1 MCKGKN
7 FIDFPIGNIYKTNK
21 QAGGNVKNL
30 LTSLKDFRPYSPQTP
45 AFFSQ
50 VIHNHI
56 IIILFI
62 LYFKFKYD
70 EYNILL
76 KQLIQLCYNT
86 CPVVIKRY
94 K

>member
-7 FIDFPIGNIYKTNK
+7 FIDFPIGNIY
-21 QAGGNVKNL
+21 
-30 LTSLKDFRPYSPQTP
+30 
-45 AFFSQ
+45 
-50 VIHNHI
+50 I

-86 CPVVIKRY
+86 CPVRY
-94 K
+94 

>member
-7 FIDFPIGNIYKTNK
+7 FIDFPIGNIYKSNK

-30 LTSLKDFRPYSPQTP
+30 LNKSQRLP
-45 AFFSQ
+45 AELFPIKHLRSFPKLST
-50 VIHNHI
+50 
-56 IIILFI
+56 IILLLSYLF
-62 LYFKFKYD
+62 LFKFKYD

-86 CPVVIKRY
+86 CPVRY
-94 K
+94 

>member
-21 QAGGNVKNL
+21 QAGG
-30 LTSLKDFRPYSPQTP
+30 YSPQTP

-86 CPVVIKRY
+86 CPVRY
-94 K
+94 

>member
-1 MCKGKN
+1 MKYAKVKTLIVSCIRNMC
-7 FIDFPIGNIYKTNK
+7 KTNK
-21 QAGGNVKNL
+21 QKTRECK
-30 LTSLKDFRPYSPQTP
+30 TSRP
-45 AFFSQ
+45 SQ

-86 CPVVIKRY
+86 CPVRY
-94 K
+94 

>member
-30 LTSLKDFRPYSPQTP
+30 LNKSQRLPADIPLKHLR
-45 AFFSQ
+45 
-50 VIHNHI
+50 
-56 IIILFI
+56 
-62 LYFKFKYD
+62 YFKFKYD

-86 CPVVIKRY
+86 CPVRY
-94 K
+94 

>member
-30 LTSLKDFRPYSPQTP
+30 LNKSQRLPADIHPNVCVLFPSYPQ
-45 AFFSQ
+45 SY
-50 VIHNHI
+50 I
-56 IIILFI
+56 IFLLIFN
-62 LYFKFKYD
+62 FKSKYD

-86 CPVVIKRY
+86 CPVRY
-94 K
+94 

>member
-30 LTSLKDFRPYSPQTP
+30 LNKSQRLPADIPLKHLRSFPKLST
-45 AFFSQ
+45 
-50 VIHNHI
+50 I
-56 IIILFI
+56 ILLFI

-86 CPVVIKRY
+86 CPVRY
-94 K
+94 

>member
-7 FIDFPIGNIYKTNK
+7 FIDFPIGNTYKTNK

-30 LTSLKDFRPYSPQTP
+30 LNKSQRLPADIPLKHLRSFPKLST
-45 AFFSQ
+45 
-50 VIHNHI
+50 I
-56 IIILFI
+56 ILLLFI

-86 CPVVIKRY
+86 CPVRY
-94 K
+94 

>member
-7 FIDFPIGNIYKTNK
+7 FIDFPIGNTYKTNK
-21 QAGGNVKNL
+21 QAGGNIKNL
-30 LTSLKDFRPYSPQTP
+30 LNKSQRLP
-45 AFFSQ
+45 ADIHPNVCVLSQ

-62 LYFKFKYD
+62 LYFKSKYD

-86 CPVVIKRY
+86 CPVRY
-94 K
+94 

>member
-30 LTSLKDFRPYSPQTP
+30 LNKSQRLPADIPLKHLCSFP
-45 AFFSQ
+45 Q

-86 CPVVIKRY
+86 CPVRY
-94 K
+94 

>member
-30 LTSLKDFRPYSPQTP
+30 LNKSQRLPADIPLKHLRSFPKLST
-45 AFFSQ
+45 
-50 VIHNHI
+50 
-56 IIILFI
+56 IILLLSFI

-86 CPVVIKRY
+86 CPVRY
-94 K
+94 

>member
-30 LTSLKDFRPYSPQTP
+30 LNKSQRLPADIPLKHLRSFPKLST
-45 AFFSQ
+45 
-50 VIHNHI
+50 
-56 IIILFI
+56 IILLLSYLFFI

-86 CPVVIKRY
+86 CPVRY
-94 K
+94 

>member
-30 LTSLKDFRPYSPQTP
+30 LNKSQRLP
-45 AFFSQ
+45 AD
-50 VIHNHI
+50 IHPNVCVLFPSYPNHI

-62 LYFKFKYD
+62 LYFKSKYD

-86 CPVVIKRY
+86 CPVRY
-94 K
+94 

>member
-7 FIDFPIGNIYKTNK
+7 FIDFPIGNTYKTNK

-30 LTSLKDFRPYSPQTP
+30 LNKSQRLPADIPLKHLRSFPKLST
-45 AFFSQ
+45 
-50 VIHNHI
+50 
-56 IIILFI
+56 IILLLSYLFF
-62 LYFKFKYD
+62 YFKFKYD

-86 CPVVIKRY
+86 CPVRY
-94 K
+94 

>member
-30 LTSLKDFRPYSPQTP
+30 LKTSGGYSPQTP

-86 CPVVIKRY
+86 CPVRY
-94 K
+94 

>member
-21 QAGGNVKNL
+21 FAKQVSKTSGG
-30 LTSLKDFRPYSPQTP
+30 YSPQTP

-62 LYFKFKYD
+62 LYFKSKYD

-86 CPVVIKRY
+86 CPVRY
-94 K
+94 

>member
-30 LTSLKDFRPYSPQTP
+30 LNKSQRLPAGYSPQTP

-86 CPVVIKRY
+86 CPVRY
-94 K
+94 

>member
-30 LTSLKDFRPYSPQTP
+30 LNKSQRLPADIPLKHLRSFPKLST
-45 AFFSQ
+45 
-50 VIHNHI
+50 I
-56 IIILFI
+56 ILFLFI

-86 CPVVIKRY
+86 CPVRY
-94 K
+94 

>member
-7 FIDFPIGNIYKTNK
+7 FIDFSIGNIYKTNK

-30 LTSLKDFRPYSPQTP
+30 LNKSQRLPTDIPQTP

-62 LYFKFKYD
+62 LYFKSKYD

-86 CPVVIKRY
+86 CPVRY
-94 K
+94 